1 MRSRT
6 MFLRTSFFLFIVV
19 FAFAGIAADVHADQR
34 VALVIGNSAYQHT
47 PRLEN
52 PKNDATDMAAV
63 LKQLGFQV
71 IDGFDLDKTAFE
83 RKVRDFSVALR
94 AAEVGLFF
102 YAGPLVELGTTF
114 IGKDLSRAARCVYR
128 AQD

>member
-1 MRSRT
+1 
-6 MFLRTSFFLFIVV
+6 
-19 FAFAGIAADVHADQR
+19 
-34 VALVIGNSAYQHT
+34 
-47 PRLEN
+47 
-52 PKNDATDMAAV
+52 MAAA
-63 LKQLGFQV
+63 LRKLGFQV
-71 IDGFDLDKTAFE
+71 LDGFDLDKTAFE

-94 AAEVGLFF
+94 EADVGLFF